1 MTIRMQKD
9 EIDLTSLLVTSR
21 SEKAGARVIFIGDVR
36 DDGIDSLDIEA
47 DVNIAESDLTK
58 LAKEACDQYHVL
70 SVDIVHRYGRLAV
83 GEIIVVIIVTAGHR
97 EEAYAASRYIIE
109 KIKEYVPIWKR
120 EVINGTAGNWCH

>member
-83 GEIIVVIIVTAGHR
+83 GEIIVVIVVTAGHR
-97 EEAYAASRYIIE
+97 DEAYAASRHIIE

-120 EVINGTAGNWCH
+120 EVINGKSGNWCH

>member
-83 GEIIVVIIVTAGHR
+83 GEIIVVIVVTAGHR

-120 EVINGTAGNWCH
+120 EVINGKSGNWCH

>member
-9 EIDLTSLLVTSR
+9 EIDLTSLLITSR

-58 LAKEACDQYHVL
+58 LATEACDQYHVL

-83 GEIIVVIIVTAGHR
+83 GEIIVVIVVTAGHR

-120 EVINGTAGNWCH
+120 EVINGKSGNWCH

>member
-58 LAKEACDQYHVL
+58 LATEACDQYHVL

-83 GEIIVVIIVTAGHR
+83 GEIIVVIVVTAGHR

-120 EVINGTAGNWCH
+120 EVINGKSGNWCH

>member
-9 EIDLTSLLVTSR
+9 EIDLTSLLVTSH

-83 GEIIVVIIVTAGHR
+83 GEIIVVIVVTAGHR
-97 EEAYAASRYIIE
+97 DEAYAASRHIIE

-120 EVINGTAGNWCH
+120 EVINGKSGNWCH

>member
-9 EIDLTSLLVTSR
+9 EIDLTSLLVTSH

-58 LAKEACDQYHVL
+58 LATEACDQYHVL

-83 GEIIVVIIVTAGHR
+83 GEIIVVIVVTAGHR

-120 EVINGTAGNWCH
+120 EVINGKSGNWCH

>member
-47 DVNIAESDLTK
+47 DVNIAESDLTN
-58 LAKEACDQYHVL
+58 LATEACDQYHVL

-83 GEIIVVIIVTAGHR
+83 GEIIVVIVVTAGHR
-97 EEAYAASRYIIE
+97 EEAYAASRSIIE

-120 EVINGTAGNWCH
+120 EVINGKFGNWCH